1 MKAEDIQRLGN
12 ALIGKLQDLNI
23 RAKTSI
29 ASKAG
34 IQVGET
40 PSQQQN
46 IGVDSSIRRGFS
58 ELTDEG
64 KLAALPIL
72 AEQIMSRREDYREEV
87 TALLAHHGYQFIEQR
102 FVPVGLFDEREARH
116 LPAAAASELA
126 RAASRLSEP
135 EGESGAITSAC
146 GAVDL
151 VTSAAYEQYGLGKIP
166 NSFQG
171 RVNTVMQRLQV
182 FEEIERELIAV
193 DVRPEDA
200 KKIADDMRQSIKYA
214 ATALEVIRRTQSDAH
229 GTKPVY
235 RRLAYDALKW
245 ASAICGLLEGKV

>member
-12 ALIGKLQDLNI
+12 ALIGKLQDLGI